1 MSDVLRQLS
10 FNPFCKVF
18 MEQAITRK
26 KRHEGAN
33 FNTMV
38 RLSHWPCHYV
48 VPRSSF
54 DLFDVFIYEQ
64 GSVQVL
70 YVYVFPSKKLREFA
84 SYYIISFRM
93 SSGATCTMLQSLAR
107 P

>member
-1 MSDVLRQLS
+1 MKGPILTPR
-10 FNPFCKVF
+10 
-18 MEQAITRK
+18 
-26 KRHEGAN
+26 
-33 FNTMV
+33 
-38 RLSHWPCHYV
+38 YV
-48 VPRSSF
+48 YLIGPVIMWFLGLVF

-70 YVYVFPSKKLREFA
+70 YVYVFPSKNLRKFA

>member
-1 MSDVLRQLS
+1 
-10 FNPFCKVF
+10 
-18 MEQAITRK
+18 
-26 KRHEGAN
+26 
-33 FNTMV
+33 MV

-93 SSGATCTMLQSLAR
+93 SSGATCTMLQSLASPFYAGLSELGER
-107 P
+107 GG